1 VSERTL
7 RGAAALVG
15 VADAASPT
23 GELDSHGRALE
34 AAMVH
39 EALADAGLT
48 LDDVDG
54 VAYAGMAPGFAE
66 YLGVR
71 PRYLDGTMVGGSS
84 YELHVEHAAA
94 AIAAGLCDVVIGV
107 YAATPRGDR
116 SRPNAAPRG
125 MPPGPNPA
133 FEWEVPYG
141 LRLPMGAY
149 ALAASRH
156 MAVYGTTPEQ
166 LAQIAVSTRQWAS
179 MNPRARFQDPITVDD
194 VLASPMIASP
204 LHLLDCCLV
213 TDGAGAFVLT
223 SAERAADLARPPV
236 YVLGAATGGTH
247 QMISEMPDLTVTGG
261 AVSGP
266 AAFSMAGVKHD
277 DVDLVMGYDSFTITA
292 LLHLEDLG
300 FCAKG
305 EGGAFVE
312 DGRLGPGGSLPMNT
326 NGGGLSYTHP
336 GMYGMFLLVE
346 AVRQLR
352 GEAGD
357 RQIDRHD
364 VAVAHGSGGV
374 LSTMGTVV
382 LGTEATL

>member
-1 VSERTL
+1 VSARTL

-39 EALADAGLT
+39 EALGDAGLS

-54 VAYAGMAPGFAE
+54 VAYAGPAAGLAE
-66 YLGVR
+66 YLGIR
-71 PRYLDGTMVGGSS
+71 PRYLDGTLVGGSS

-94 AIAAGLCDVVIGV
+94 AIAAGLCDVVVGV
-107 YAATPRGDR
+107 YASTPRSDR
-116 SRPNAAPRG
+116 KRPGGQRRA

-133 FEWEVPYG
+133 LEWEVPYG
-141 LRLPMGAY
+141 LRLPIGGY
-149 ALAASRH
+149 SLAASRH
-156 MAVYGTTPEQ
+156 MAQYGTTPDQ
-166 LAQIAVSTRQWAS
+166 LAQIAVDTRRWAAL
-179 MNPRARFQDPITVDD
+179 NPRARYRDPITVDD
-194 VLASPMIASP
+194 VLASPMVVSP

-213 TDGAGAFVLT
+213 TDGAGAFVLV
-223 SAERAADLARPPV
+223 SAERARDLARPPV

-247 QMISEMPDLTVTGG
+247 QMVTEMPDLTVTGG

-266 AAFSMAGVKHD
+266 AAFEMAGIKHD
-277 DVDLVMGYDSFTITA
+277 DVDLLMGYDSFTITA

-305 EGGAFVE
+305 EGGAFAA

-352 GEAGD
+352 GEAGE
-357 RQIDRHD
+357 RQIDQHR

-382 LGTEATL
+382 LGTEETL

>member
-1 VSERTL
+1 VTERTL

-34 AAMVH
+34 VAMIH

-48 LDDVDG
+48 LADVDG
-54 VAYAGMAPGFAE
+54 ICHAQSPTVLAE
-66 YLGVR
+66 YLGIEAR
-71 PRYLDGTMVGGSS
+71 WFDGTMVGGSS

-94 AIAAGLCDVVIGV
+94 AIAAGLCDVVAGV
-107 YAATPRGDR
+107 YAATPRSDR
-116 SRPNAAPRG
+116 RRGGGSRR
-125 MPPGPNPA
+125 MPPRGPNPSM
-133 FEWEVPYG
+133 EWEMPYG
-141 LRLPMGAY
+141 LRMPMGAY

-156 MAVYGTTPEQ
+156 MAVYGTTSEQ
-166 LAQIAVSTRQWAS
+166 LAQIAVDTRRWAA
-179 MNPRARFQDPITVDD
+179 MNPRARHRDPITVDD
-194 VLASPMIASP
+194 VLASPWIATP

-213 TDGAGAFVLT
+213 TDGAGAFVLA
-223 SAERAADLARPPV
+223 SAERARDLARPPV
-236 YVLGAATGGTH
+236 YVLGAASAGFH
-247 QMISEMPDLTVTGG
+247 QMISQMPDLTTTAGS
-261 AVSGP
+261 VSGP
-266 AAFSMAGVKHD
+266 RAFEMAGVKPG
-277 DVDLVMGYDSFTITA
+277 DVDLLMGYDSFTITA

-300 FCAKG
+300 FCPKG

-312 DGRLGPGGSLPMNT
+312 DGKLGPGGALPMNT

-352 GEAGD
+352 GEAGE
-357 RQIDRHD
+357 RQIPDHR

-382 LGTEATL
+382 LGTEETL